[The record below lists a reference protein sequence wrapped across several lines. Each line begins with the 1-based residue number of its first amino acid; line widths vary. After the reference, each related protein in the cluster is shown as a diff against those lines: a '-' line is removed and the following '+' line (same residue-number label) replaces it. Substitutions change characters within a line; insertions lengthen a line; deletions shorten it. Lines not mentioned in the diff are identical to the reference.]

1 MTAENE
7 NIRKDENVTA
17 SEAEQKQEN
26 PAAAETQPQDEKK
39 SGEWKLDMDNEV
51 RTGKRIMPKAVRNLV
66 IMIAVLAAVAV
77 IFDMCR

>member
-7 NIRKDENVTA
+7 NIRKDETA
-17 SEAEQKQEN
+17 ESEAEQKQEK
-26 PAAAETQPQDEKK
+26 PDSAEPQKQDEKK
-39 SGEWKLDMDNEV
+39 NGEWKLDMDNEV
-51 RTGKRIMPKAVRNLV
+51 KTGKRIMPKAVRNLV